1 MNVGV
6 DFALFRHRLSG
17 TIEYYNK
24 YSVDLLAAING
35 SPTQGFGY
43 TTLMTNNGKTGKP
56 GSGNHFER
64 RDYPSEG
71 L

>member
-24 YSVDLLAAING
+24 YSVDLLAAIMVV
-35 SPTQGFGY
+35 
-43 TTLMTNNGKTGKP
+43 LHK
-56 GSGNHFER
+56 
-64 RDYPSEG
+64 G
-71 L
+71 LAIQR